1 MNKNRIEAI
10 NAALTYLISKNAL
23 GKGDT
28 LILGR
33 NVVIWKSLNPKQ
45 K

>member
-10 NAALTYLISKNAL
+10 NAALKYLTAKNAL
-23 GKGDT
+23 HKSDT

-33 NVVIWKSLNPKQ
+33 NVIIWKNFNLK
-45 K
+45 

>member
-1 MNKNRIEAI
+1 MNQNRIESI
-10 NAALTYLISKNAL
+10 NAALKYLASKNAL
-23 GKGDT
+23 GKPDT

-33 NVVIWKSLNPKQ
+33 NVLLWKSTNQ

>member
-1 MNKNRIEAI
+1 MKQNQIESI
-10 NAALTYLISKNAL
+10 DAALKYLIAKNAL

-33 NVVIWKSLNPKQ
+33 NVVIWKSLSLK
-45 K
+45 